1 MLDRDR
7 SSSLRSHH
15 RRPLMHR
22 WGKAPQRHPDLRLK
36 VLWDPKSFRR
46 RCGFAEFAEPR
57 KSRRK
62 KRRLDG
68 DLQPLLDDEDSILLR
83 NRRTQ
88 VLHGAFLEA
97 LSLLVSPDCVLLM
110 E

>member
-22 WGKAPQRHPDLRLK
+22 QGKAPQRHPDLRLR

-62 KRRLDG
+62 KRWLDG
-68 DLQPLLDDEDSILLR
+68 DLQPLLDDEDSFLLR
-83 NRRTQ
+83 NQRTE
-88 VLHGAFLEA
+88 VPHEGFLEA
-97 LSLLVSPDCVLLM
+97 LFLLIYPDCVLLT